1 MIWTQDG
8 AWVIL
13 AAQMEN
19 EGLGFRFYAGLAGV
33 VLACGLVALVMILL
47 FSRAV
52 YAWGVLGAFL
62 VLAAALLLFGWIFDR
77 RAAREI

>member
-1 MIWTQDG
+1 
-8 AWVIL
+8 
-13 AAQMEN
+13 MEG

-33 VLACGLVALVMILL
+33 CIACGLVALVMILL

-52 YAWGVLGAFL
+52 YAWGVLGAFI
-62 VLAAALLLFGWIFDR
+62 VLAAVLLLFGWIFDR

>member
-1 MIWTQDG
+1 
-8 AWVIL
+8 
-13 AAQMEN
+13 MEG
-19 EGLGFRFYAGLAGV
+19 EGGLGFRFYAGLAGV
-33 VLACGLVALVMILL
+33 VIAGGVVALVMILI

-62 VLAAALLLFGWIFDR
+62 ILAAALLLFGWIFDR

>member
-1 MIWTQDG
+1 
-8 AWVIL
+8 
-13 AAQMEN
+13 MEG

-33 VLACGLVALVMILL
+33 VIACGLVALVMILI

-52 YAWGVLGAFL
+52 YAWGVLGAFI

>member
-1 MIWTQDG
+1 VIWTRDC

-13 AAQMEN
+13 AAQMES

-33 VLACGLVALVMILL
+33 VIACGLVALVMILL

>member
-1 MIWTQDG
+1 
-8 AWVIL
+8 
-13 AAQMEN
+13 MEG
-19 EGLGFRFYAGLAGV
+19 EGLGFRFYAGLAAV
-33 VLACGLVALVMILL
+33 VIACGLVALVMILI

-52 YAWGVLGAFL
+52 YAWGVLGAFI